1 MGITELFITAL
12 ALAMDAFAISICK
25 GLSAGRATLKNTVT
39 VGLYFGGFQAI
50 MPLLGYF
57 LGRTF
62 SSLISNVAP
71 LVAFG
76 LLLIIGINMI
86 RESFGCDECTDADFS
101 FKAMFPL
108 AIATSIDAL
117 AVGVSFSM
125 LENTNIV
132 IAISLIGII
141 TFIMCVIGVKIGAV
155 FGAKFQ
161 HLAERAGGIVLIV
174 MSLKILLEYIF
185 EKTLSAN
192 GLIEGFKL
200 LFERIFS

>member
-12 ALAMDAFAISICK
+12 ALAMDAFAVSICK
-25 GLSAGRATLKNTVT
+25 GLSAGKATFKNTVT
-39 VGLYFGGFQAI
+39 VGLYFGGFQAL

-57 LGRTF
+57 LGKTF
-62 SSLISNVAP
+62 SSLISNIAP
-71 LVAFG
+71 IVAFAL
-76 LLLIIGINMI
+76 LLLIGANMI
-86 RESFGCDECTDADFS
+86 RESYGCEECTDADFS
-101 FKAMFPL
+101 FKAMVPL

-125 LENTNIV
+125 LENTNIF

-141 TFIMCVIGVKIGAV
+141 TFIMCVIGVKVGSV

-161 HLAERAGGIVLIV
+161 NLAERAGGIVLIV
-174 MSLKILLEYIF
+174 LSLKILLEYIF
-185 EKTLSAN
+185 EKALAAD
-192 GLIEGFKL
+192 GIIEGFKI

>member
-1 MGITELFITAL
+1 MGITALFITAL

-25 GLSAGRATLKNTVT
+25 GLSAGKATFKNVLT

-50 MPLLGYF
+50 MPLIGYLLGK
-57 LGRTF
+57 TF

-86 RESFGCDECTDADFS
+86 RESFDCDECTDADFS
-101 FKAMFPL
+101 PKAMIPL

-132 IAISLIGII
+132 WAISLIGVI
-141 TFIMCVIGVKIGAV
+141 TFIMCAIGIKIGAV
-155 FGAKFQ
+155 FGAKYQ

-185 EKTLSAN
+185 EKTLAAQS
-192 GLIEGFKL
+192 LLDGFKI
-200 LFERIFS
+200 LFEKIFS